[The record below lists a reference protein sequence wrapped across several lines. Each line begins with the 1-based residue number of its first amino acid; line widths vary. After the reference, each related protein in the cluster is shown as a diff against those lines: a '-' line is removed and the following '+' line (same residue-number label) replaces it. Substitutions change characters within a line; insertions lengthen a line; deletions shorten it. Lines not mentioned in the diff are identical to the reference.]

1 MTGIAANP
9 GTRVTSMADDP
20 YPWSG
25 DFNALDPTDQ
35 HAVAELVVKGKAV
48 TGTVDELLTRLKR
61 TRCVALLREADTN
74 RIVAAA
80 AWKTPAA
87 TYRRKSF
94 AAASVPI
101 TGFEAAPELGYVVIA
116 SDMRGR
122 HLSGGLVDAIAH
134 HITEPTFATT
144 SSNTIRN
151 NLQRSG
157 FTRVGGDWEGKDGTL
172 SLWTIVP
179 G

>member
-1 MTGIAANP
+1 
-9 GTRVTSMADDP
+9 MADDP
-20 YPWSG
+20 RPWSG
-25 DFNALDPTDQ
+25 DFNALDPADQ
-35 HAVAELVVKGKAV
+35 RAVAELVVKGKAV
-48 TGTVDELLTRLKR
+48 TGTVDHLHARLKR
-61 TRCVALLREADTN
+61 TRCVALLRETGTN

-87 TYRRKSF
+87 PYRRKSF
-94 AAASVPI
+94 AAAAAPI
-101 TGFEAAPELGYVVIA
+101 AGFEAAPELGYVVIA

-122 HLSGGLVDAIAH
+122 HLSGGLVDAIVA

-144 SSNTIRN
+144 SSNTMRH

-157 FTRVGGDWEGKDGTL
+157 FMRVGGDWEGKDGTL
-172 SLWTIVP
+172 SMWTIIP

>member
-1 MTGIAANP
+1 
-9 GTRVTSMADDP
+9 MADDP

-25 DFNALDPTDQ
+25 DFNALDQVDQ
-35 HAVAELVVKGKAV
+35 RAVAELVVKGKAV
-48 TGTVDELLTRLKR
+48 IGTADDLLMRLKR
-61 TRCVALLREADTN
+61 TRCVALLREADTH

-80 AWKTPAA
+80 AWKRPGAA
-87 TYRRKSF
+87 YRQDKF
-94 AAASVPI
+94 KAAGAPI
-101 TGFEAAPELGYVVIA
+101 AGFEAAPELGYVVRA

-122 HLSGGLVDAIAH
+122 HLSGGLVDAIVA

-144 SSNTIRN
+144 SSTTMRD

-157 FTRVGGDWEGKDGTL
+157 FTRVGGDWKGKDGIL
-172 SLWTIVP
+172 SLWTIIP

>member
-1 MTGIAANP
+1 
-9 GTRVTSMADDP
+9 MADDP

-25 DFNALDPTDQ
+25 DFNALDPIDQ
-35 HAVAELVVKGKAV
+35 RAVAELVVKGKAV
-48 TGTVDELLTRLKR
+48 TGTVDDLLMRLKR
-61 TRCVALLREADTN
+61 TRCVALLRETDTN

-94 AAASVPI
+94 AAAAVPI
-101 TGFEAAPELGYVVIA
+101 AGFEAAPELGYVVIA

-122 HLSGGLVDAIAH
+122 HLSGGFVDAIVAQ
-134 HITEPTFATT
+134 ITKPTFATT
-144 SSNTIRN
+144 SSNTMRN
-151 NLQRSG
+151 NLQRAG
-157 FTRVGGDWEGKDGTL
+157 FTRVGSDWEGKDGIL